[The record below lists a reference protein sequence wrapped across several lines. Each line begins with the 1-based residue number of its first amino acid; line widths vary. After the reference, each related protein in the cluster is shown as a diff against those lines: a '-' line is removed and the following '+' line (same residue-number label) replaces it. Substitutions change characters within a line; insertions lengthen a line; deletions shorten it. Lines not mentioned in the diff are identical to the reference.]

1 MSDVP
6 VVLLVED
13 RDDDVLIVRRAFEKL
28 GLPNPIKVVT
38 DGDQAISYLAGT
50 AVYADRKLY
59 PMPGLVLLDL
69 KMPVRDGFEVLEWI
83 RSQPGISGL
92 PVVVLTTTDAIKDVS
107 RAYAAG
113 ANSFLVK
120 PMEFEQYMGLLQ
132 TLKKFWLNLGS
143 TPGGGS

>member
-13 RDDDVLIVRRAFEKL
+13 RDDDALIVRRAFEKL
-28 GLPNPIKVVT
+28 GVPNPIKVVT